1 MCGSHYHHPRVDR
14 GAGYTKRV
22 IGAAVVDNDNL
33 VNVSW
38 QARWY
43 LTYKGLFIVGG
54 KNDMNCGVLVQD
66 VAKVVE
72 IRSRSAMELKTKAG

>member
-1 MCGSHYHHPRVDR
+1 
-14 GAGYTKRV
+14 
-22 IGAAVVDNDNL
+22 
-33 VNVSW
+33 
-38 QARWY
+38 

-54 KNDMNCGVLVQD
+54 NNDVNCGVLVQD